1 MTKTPYEQGALDG
14 LCGVYS
20 IVNAARIV
28 QRLDDEAGKDLFRQI
43 IIYLSQRRMLGR
55 ILVEGLNLHV
65 IGGIFRN
72 VNELGSLQ
80 RNMPFKRDPETPL
93 DRFWTDMLA
102 FLGDCAGRA
111 VLLGLGG
118 VYDHWTVVES
128 ITDRRIRLFDSYG
141 LKTLNRHRCTT
152 LRPTSRRPHKL
163 CPTHTYFLS

>member
-20 IVNAARIV
+20 IVNAVRIV
-28 QRLDDEAGKDLFRQI
+28 RRLDDEACKELFRQI
-43 IIYLSQRRMLGR
+43 IVYLSQRRMLGR

-72 VNELGSLQ
+72 VNDLGAVQ
-80 RNMPFKRDPETPL
+80 RIMPFKRAPETPL
-93 DRFWTDMLA
+93 DRFWSVMLE
-102 FLGDCAGRA
+102 FLGNAGGRA

-118 VYDHWTVVES
+118 VYDHWTVVEN
-128 ITDRRIRLFDSYG
+128 ITDRQIRLFDSYG

-152 LRPTSRRPHKL
+152 LRPTARRPHKL
-163 CPTHTYFLS
+163 YPTHTYFLE